1 MKVGDIV
8 DGEKLGPIKLIDGPY
23 RNIAEMYEYRKMVDA
38 EKISGYH
45 SHECPYCQTRWIH
58 GDENAGDQK
67 EHTCP
72 SCGRT
77 IPLTLGT
84 MQSSE
89 GEKTWGYG
97 WQKAGVIMPDGSERR
112 VPVQAQAQPVLANNF
127 LMHVQ
132 FYMTIILVSAMVA
145 TGVFYGMRWLEAQDA
160 KPK

>member
-1 MKVGDIV
+1 
-8 DGEKLGPIKLIDGPY
+8 
-23 RNIAEMYEYRKMVDA
+23 MVDA
-38 EKISGYH
+38 EKIPGYH

-58 GDENAGDQK
+58 GDKNAGDQK

-77 IPLTLGT
+77 MPLTLGT

-97 WQKAGVIMPDGSERR
+97 WQKAGVIMPDGTERR
-112 VPVQAQAQPVLANNF
+112 VHPKFDNSIVQNGQSNF
-127 LMHVQ
+127 MLHVH
-132 FYMTIILVSAMVA
+132 FYLTVILVSAMVA
-145 TGVFYGMRWLEAQDA
+145 TGVFYGMRWLEAQDV